1 MATKSLGPKPAWKR
15 LLAHPMGK
23 GGAVILAIAL
33 FLALFG
39 PWLVTDATP
48 HANAM
53 DVEHAALPMGSHA
66 SGQLHWLGT
75 DRYGRDVYSRLV
87 LGTRISLGVGTVALA
102 LSLLIGIPIGAVAG
116 YYGGW
121 VDRLLNGLIQV
132 FWSIP
137 TFLMVIA
144 LGFALGKGM
153 VQVFIAVGLT
163 MWVEVARLVRGQMI
177 QIRSMEYIDAAR
189 VLGLPSWRIILVHAL
204 PQTVS
209 ALVVL
214 SASQFA
220 SAILLESGYSKRKA
234 LIYNILASLA
244 TVLGGVLAYFNLKD
258 LHTNLPYFLAV
269 AASSF
274 IYIAVADLI
283 PSLHKKTDMKT
294 SLQQIAMIAA
304 GVCLICLLHG
314 VAHSL

>member
-1 MATKSLGPKPAWKR
+1 MESPGPKPAWKR

-23 GGAVILAIAL
+23 GGAVILAFAL

-39 PWLVTDATP
+39 PWLVTDSTP

-53 DVEHAALPMGSHA
+53 DVEHAALPMGSEA
-66 SGQLHWLGT
+66 AGQLHWLGT

-102 LSLLIGIPIGAVAG
+102 LSLLIGVPIGAVAG

-153 VQVFIAVGLT
+153 VQVFVAVGLT

-177 QIRSMEYIDAAR
+177 QIRSMEYIDAAK

-220 SAILLESGYSKRKA
+220 SAILLESGLSFLGIGAQPPIPTWGGMIRDHYPYLLSGSAHLVLIPGSA
-234 LIYNILASLA
+234 LALL
-244 TVLGGVLAYFNLKD
+244 VLGFMALGTGLRDALDVRR
-258 LHTNLPYFLAV
+258 V
-269 AASSF
+269 ER
-274 IYIAVADLI
+274 
-283 PSLHKKTDMKT
+283 
-294 SLQQIAMIAA
+294 
-304 GVCLICLLHG
+304 
-314 VAHSL
+314 